1 MEYLDQFLD
10 FSNNDKNPLKKQ
22 GMSDKSENIRLL
34 KIITLFFLSVVYLV
48 LHS

>member
-1 MEYLDQFLD
+1 MENLDQLLD
-10 FSNNDKNPLKKQ
+10 FSNNDKNPLKEQ
-22 GMSDKSENIRLL
+22 RMSEKSENTTLL

>member
-10 FSNNDKNPLKKQ
+10 FSNNDQNPLKEQ
-22 GMSDKSENIRLL
+22 RMTEKSENIALL
-34 KIITLFFLSVVYLV
+34 KIITLVFLSVVYLI